1 MRRYVRIKIPFYN
14 PMIESESIRTR
25 HSRWNDQFDAIV
37 ERLCVVRSP
46 TRWELPKPIVVVRNV
61 DFEKTKLMI
70 R

>member
-1 MRRYVRIKIPFYN
+1 MRRWVKIKVPYYN

-25 HSRWNDQFDAIV
+25 HSRWNDQFDAVV
-37 ERLCVVRSP
+37 ETPSIVRSP
-46 TRWELPKPIVVVRNV
+46 TRWELPKPIVVIRNV

>member
-1 MRRYVRIKIPFYN
+1 MRRWMKIKIPFYN

-25 HSRWNDQFDAIV
+25 HSRWNDQFDAVV

-46 TRWELPKPIVVVRNV
+46 TRWELPKPVVVVRNI